1 VELFFPLFQSL
12 YGKEIQQ
19 HYDLFFYLGVA
30 VLYGV
35 VVFVSG
41 FYPAFFLS
49 SFQPVNALK
58 GVFTA
63 PTNLRFRQAMMLVQ
77 FSISVVMI
85 IAAIVIGNQL
95 QYIRTKDLGFDQ
107 SQLMYVRL
115 KSPDVKKGYR
125 LIKND
130 ILERNAVASISATTA
145 SLVDVSN
152 ATNGIKWQGMQ
163 PDDDF
168 LMTQMTVDADF
179 LKTTGMRLAQGRNF
193 STGIASDSTAY
204 LINETAAAR
213 MGMAADAVGK
223 KLTFWGVDG
232 TVIGVVKDFNFQP
245 LTTTIQPMVLRY
257 RPEEWHFNLLIKTKP
272 DKIPETIALV
282 EKLYKKYDKESAFE
296 YGFVDQE
303 LDTLYKSQQGAGKII
318 LCFTFLT
325 ILISCMGL
333 FGLAAYTAEQRT
345 KEIGI
350 RKVLGASV
358 AVIVSMLSRDFLR
371 LVLLSVLI
379 AAPVAWYV
387 MQKWL
392 QDFAY
397 RIDIAWWMFAAAG
410 VLAVGIT
417 WLATGYHAVKAAVA
431 NPVKSL
437 RTE

>member
-1 VELFFPLFQSL
+1 
-12 YGKEIQQ
+12 
-19 HYDLFFYLGVA
+19 
-30 VLYGV
+30 
-35 VVFVSG
+35 
-41 FYPAFFLS
+41 
-49 SFQPVNALK
+49 
-58 GVFTA
+58 
-63 PTNLRFRQAMMLVQ
+63 
-77 FSISVVMI
+77 
-85 IAAIVIGNQL
+85 
-95 QYIRTKDLGFDQ
+95 
-107 SQLMYVRL
+107 
-115 KSPDVKKGYR
+115 
-125 LIKND
+125 
-130 ILERNAVASISATTA
+130 
-145 SLVDVSN
+145 
-152 ATNGIKWQGMQ
+152 
-163 PDDDF
+163 
-168 LMTQMTVDADF
+168 
-179 LKTTGMRLAQGRNF
+179 
-193 STGIASDSTAY
+193 
-204 LINETAAAR
+204 
-213 MGMAADAVGK
+213 
-223 KLTFWGVDG
+223 
-232 TVIGVVKDFNFQP
+232 
-245 LTTTIQPMVLRY
+245 MVLRY

-272 DKIPETIALV
+272 DKVPETIALV